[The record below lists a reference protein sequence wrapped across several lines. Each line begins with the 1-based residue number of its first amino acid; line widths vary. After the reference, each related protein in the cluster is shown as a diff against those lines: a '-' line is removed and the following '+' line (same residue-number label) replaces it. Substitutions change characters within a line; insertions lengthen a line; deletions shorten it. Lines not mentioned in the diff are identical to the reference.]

1 MIVELLLSFAFILL
15 SLLTAPINLPDLPQ
29 GVLQTITT
37 YLQYLTDGLVIL
49 DCYVDLQYLL
59 ILFGLIVL
67 VDVALLLYKAIMW
80 FIKKI
85 PMLNIK

>member
-1 MIVELLLSFAFILL
+1 MIVELLLSFAFVLL

-59 ILFGLIVL
+59 VLFGLIVL

-80 FIKKI
+80 FVKKL

>member
-59 ILFGLIVL
+59 VLFGLIVL

>member
-1 MIVELLLSFAFILL
+1 MIVELLLSFAFVLL

-49 DCYVDLQYLL
+49 NCYVDLQYLL
-59 ILFGLIVL
+59 VLFGLIVL

>member
-1 MIVELLLSFAFILL
+1 MIVELLLSFAFVLL

-59 ILFGLIVL
+59 VLFGLIVL